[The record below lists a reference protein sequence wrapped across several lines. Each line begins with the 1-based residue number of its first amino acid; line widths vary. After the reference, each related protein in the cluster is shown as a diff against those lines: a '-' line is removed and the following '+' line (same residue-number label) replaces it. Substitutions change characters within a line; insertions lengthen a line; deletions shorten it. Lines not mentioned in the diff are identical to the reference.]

1 MLFKVE
7 GDVKS
12 SNTRLEGEVKSP
24 KTHLEGNIRGGQARG
39 STDYEELTNKPS
51 INEVELIG
59 NKSSSDLDL
68 QDELVSGENIKT
80 LNNES
85 LLGESNGQVSTIVS
99 SYATINEAKNKYH
112 TILSF
117 AAVSNI
123 ERHSACILN
132 EKGETL
138 VSESFRHSSVEE

>member
-68 QDELVSGENIKT
+68 QDELV
-80 LNNES
+80 
-85 LLGESNGQVSTIVS
+85 
-99 SYATINEAKNKYH
+99 
-112 TILSF
+112 
-117 AAVSNI
+117 
-123 ERHSACILN
+123 
-132 EKGETL
+132 
-138 VSESFRHSSVEE
+138 